1 MGGTPLRSGLDPA
14 PKIRPLSG
22 LPSLGRCTQTVRIRL
37 PASLISL
44 VKVSCSLSQ
53 VIAVF
58 SDFLLLGALAG
69 LGLPRRCPVHI
80 SGRAVPLLPVS
91 SPVALLPHPGD
102 GSFLASVLR
111 PGVPSAPLAHVVWC
125 HLCLGGLTLL
135 SAESIHGVS
144 GSWTPS
150 PRPDP
155 GGAGRS
161 WCAIDTSHC
170 YPFSTG
176 DRVTDLIQ
184 GGPFPKGPGCSFNNR
199 LGVAGRKG
207 RARWIWE
214 GCGLQGRRRRLIRRR
229 TDGRTDGVDAGRSA
243 GAEERQPR
251 PESHEGTWAP
261 LLRRVVRVS
270 AVGCGLCPRGGKRRV
285 LKESQAISGQR
296 GKTPEDLQ

>member
-1 MGGTPLRSGLDPA
+1 MGTAFLPRERANWEDSSLKRGREVGNVPGQDYKVTWSLEHVRTGQAYRGLPRRAVGGTPLRSGLDPA

-44 VKVSCSLSQ
+44 VKVGCSLSQ

-150 PRPDP
+150 PRPEQV
-155 GGAGRS
+155 GR
-161 WCAIDTSHC
+161 
-170 YPFSTG
+170 
-176 DRVTDLIQ
+176 
-184 GGPFPKGPGCSFNNR
+184 
-199 LGVAGRKG
+199 
-207 RARWIWE
+207 
-214 GCGLQGRRRRLIRRR
+214 
-229 TDGRTDGVDAGRSA
+229 
-243 GAEERQPR
+243 
-251 PESHEGTWAP
+251 
-261 LLRRVVRVS
+261 
-270 AVGCGLCPRGGKRRV
+270 
-285 LKESQAISGQR
+285 
-296 GKTPEDLQ
+296 